1 MYPWTEYQTNLVKTQ
16 TQTPW
21 IPEFQQQGHC
31 LTQYNNITKFL
42 TQILYTYILVIL
54 ILYLYNFTIS
64 FDSVKLQY

>member
-16 TQTPW
+16 TQTSW

-64 FDSVKLQY
+64 FESVKLQY